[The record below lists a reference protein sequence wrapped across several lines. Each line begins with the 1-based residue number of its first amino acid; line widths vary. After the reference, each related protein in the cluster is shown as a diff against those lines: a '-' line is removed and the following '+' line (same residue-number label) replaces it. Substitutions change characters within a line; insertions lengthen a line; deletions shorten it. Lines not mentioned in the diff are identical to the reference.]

1 MGDNDPIISWEK
13 KSSGDAASD
22 MEEGENAVKVSPTKA
37 HVFVVE
43 KRQRV
48 YSEPYLDVAY
58 NEDSLDEATYNFCE
72 VDYTRADRVIKR
84 FRKDYSEV
92 KSIGNTIFFSSST
105 MLYRVRNSKL
115 GLGLGL
121 CLLLRK
127 EFGFSILQISSCCAC
142 CHIHF
147 EC

>member
-22 MEEGENAVKVSPTKA
+22 MEEGENAVKVSSTKA

-92 KSIGNTIFFSSST
+92 KSIGHTIFFSSST
-105 MLYRVRNSKL
+105 MLYRVRNSKFRVRVRVMSVAEKGVWIFNL
-115 GLGLGL
+115 ADIV
-121 CLLLRK
+121 LLRML
-127 EFGFSILQISSCCAC
+127 SYTL
-142 CHIHF
+142 
-147 EC
+147 